1 MTLANIKR
9 SGQSGMTLVETLVAM
24 ALSGLI
30 VGAIYSLFQ
39 THHRIAIR
47 QSQTTLMQQEL
58 LSAITLISEELR
70 MCGFSAHGATGF
82 GFAHK
87 PGTGEPDYG
96 RVTTGSAV
104 YCSLDWN
111 ADGTA
116 NENGAGSLREH
127 AGFRLNVAN
136 DGSAKKI
143 PDNVLRKYDTG
154 AVHWQP
160 FSTNIGDAG
169 FTYLDARGNIIRDP
183 HEHTQKIR
191 GVRVQLTAVPDPS
204 HAHLGIG
211 NRTLSTMVWCR
222 NTEKEKSQ

>member
-1 MTLANIKR
+1 MIHANIKR

-24 ALSGLI
+24 ALSGLV
-30 VGAIYSLFQ
+30 VGAVYSLFQ
-39 THHRIAIR
+39 THHRIAAR
-47 QSQTTLMQQEL
+47 QSQTSLMQQEL
-58 LSAITLISEELR
+58 LSAISLISEELR
-70 MCGFSAHGATGF
+70 MCGYSEQGSPGF

-87 PGTGEPDYG
+87 PGIGPPDFG
-96 RVTTGSAV
+96 RATTESAV

-116 NENGAGSLREH
+116 NESGSGSLREH

-136 DGSAKKI
+136 DGSVKNV

-160 FSTNIGDAG
+160 FSTNIGDLR
-169 FTYLDARGNIIRDP
+169 FTYFDAVGNIIRDP
-183 HEHTQKIR
+183 HEHAQRIR

-211 NRTLSTMVWCR
+211 NRTLSTLIWCR
-222 NTEKEKSQ
+222 NTEREETQ